1 MTRDDALALYDPI
14 RQAIQRVL
22 KAAPEACSRA
32 DMIRAAKQLGLW
44 GGENRIVAEDDS
56 HLNMLMDVALFEPNQ
71 RGNRAFDRFLEA
83 QARQL
88 DPADLAL
95 ARRMADAFFSIF
107 RVAGRHETAGLWLED
122 LLEPGRRLWLM
133 DRSLEASASDD
144 RVLAMRV
151 FDAGPFH
158 AGFGIVVPADDDTI
172 QFR

>member
-1 MTRDDALALYDPI
+1 MTRDEALALYDPI

-22 KAAPEACSRA
+22 KAAPEACGRA

-56 HLNMLMDVALFEPNQ
+56 HLNMLMDIAPFEPNQ
-71 RGNRAFDRFLEA
+71 RGNGAFDRFLET

-107 RVAGRHETAGLWLED
+107 RVAGT
-122 LLEPGRRLWLM
+122 RR
-133 DRSLEASASDD
+133 
-144 RVLAMRV
+144 RV
-151 FDAGPFH
+151 FGWRIFSN
-158 AGFGIVVPADDDTI
+158 PAVGSG
-172 QFR
+172 